1 MKDVKNRKSKLT
13 PGIFLE
19 LYTLGYIIGKDTE
32 VYGKEILD
40 TIKMYNT
47 VWQPSHGTFYPV
59 INNMLKEGLIEYA
72 YEYDSKKY
80 WDYKL
85 NSDDDGVEK
94 VQDIFAR
101 CNDFLNYLYER
112 HPNQSI
118 LIVSHGSPIRALHH
132 ILSNSDLYGDLLDVE
147 INNCYCE
154 EFEIEE
160 K

>member
-80 WDYKL
+80 YL
-85 NSDDDGVEK
+85 VTEIGREYYN
-94 VQDIFAR
+94 AR
-101 CNDFLNYLYER
+101 AEVFKDMLL
-112 HPNQSI
+112 QS
-118 LIVSHGSPIRALHH
+118 
-132 ILSNSDLYGDLLDVE
+132 SNFYMN
-147 INNCYCE
+147 IANNLPQNKA
-154 EFEIEE
+154 F
-160 K
+160 